1 MTKKNLSHWFD
12 PKYQI
17 DRTSKVIPVH
27 KNGHMKDQEKP
38 ELDSSIYELEERI
51 QDYNNFDNKNNLNTE
66 FIEENSQEDDYSQ
79 PPSNEDFVASNQ
91 QVEDNLSYPN
101 INIATHNSRI
111 QETLEKVI
119 FDHEELISLKNAINE
134 LTVGTLKPPQ
144 FKRYI
149 LDSYVRIL
157 EDITSFINFV
167 LDQHICG
174 LKSYNPE
181 LLKELKEKDKLL
193 EEFGQKINK
202 IYLNLQKK
210 AIKLIDDSGDL

>member
-27 KNGHMKDQEKP
+27 KKDHENDQEIP
-38 ELDSSIYELEERI
+38 ELDLCKYEIEESI
-51 QDYNNFDNKNNLNTE
+51 QDYNNFDKKNNFTTE

-79 PPSNEDFVASNQ
+79 SSSNDDFIASKQ
-91 QVEDNLSYPN
+91 QLEDNFSYPDTKF
-101 INIATHNSRI
+101 ATDNLKI

-119 FDHEELISLKNAINE
+119 FDHEELILIKNAINE
-134 LTVGTLKPPQ
+134 LIIGALKPSQ
-144 FKRYI
+144 FKRLI
-149 LDSYVRIL
+149 LNSYVRIL
-157 EDITSFINFV
+157 EDITSFIPFV
-167 LDQHICG
+167 LDQHLNG
-174 LKSYNPE
+174 LKSHNPE

-193 EEFGQKINK
+193 EEVSQKINI

-210 AIKLIDDSGDL
+210 AIRLIADSGDL